1 MRLEGTKDQRE
12 SHSNG
17 KPYLASPA
25 KVDDS
30 RFPDA
35 AAKGNKHDNVDNW
48 DAQKEQNKE
57 PLPNG
62 DCFHL

>member
-1 MRLEGTKDQRE
+1 MRLEGTKDQCE
-12 SHSNG
+12 SQSNG
-17 KPYLASPA
+17 KPYPASPA

-30 RFPDA
+30 RFPDTA
-35 AAKGNKHDNVDNW
+35 AEGNKHDDVNDW

-57 PLPNG
+57 PLPNS